1 MKKSNTCLLIGLIVA
16 AYAVAGCS
24 PFRRAQVP
32 VGADCLPQSPVA
44 KACRD
49 VPIFSHPPTPESSS
63 PQLPLQ
69 SYDPSFTSII
79 GLTPNLVHLAQGF
92 GFTEGPA
99 YLNDRKG
106 RGGFLFF
113 CDLVHN
119 SVYAIH
125 WNGLDRN
132 QSISSSSW
140 DKPVLYRNPAGV
152 IDGQTTSQVGALLG
166 AETAGQRISIIADVS
181 KSLGNPSHQAQ
192 TLVDNYKGVRLNGP
206 DDLVV
211 KSDGSVWFTDPSYG
225 SLEFPGQKA
234 KLPNNVYRYDPKA
247 KQLTPV
253 ALGLNQPNGIA
264 FSPQEKMLYV
274 IDSGA
279 IQGDRTYFSYLPH
292 TIYSY
297 PVSEDGKTLGERKT
311 FAVIGPGFPDG
322 MRLDE
327 KGNIYVGALDGVHV
341 LNPAGKLIGKIMM
354 PKQTANLTF
363 GGRDNDILFIMSTDS
378 VWAIRLNTRGLVPV
392 RTMS

>member
-1 MKKSNTCLLIGLIVA
+1 MNLKTIAGLAALSTLLFGCLPGKQA
-16 AYAVAGCS
+16 NA
-24 PFRRAQVP
+24 P
-32 VGADCLPQSPVA
+32 VGVDCLPQSPVT
-44 KACRD
+44 KNCRNLQI
-49 VPIFSHPPTPESSS
+49 VSHPFTPASAS
-63 PQLPLQ
+63 PQLPVQ
-69 SYDPSFTSII
+69 AYDPSFEAII
-79 GLTPNLVHLAQGF
+79 GLTPKLVHLAKGF
-92 GFTEGPA
+92 GFTEGPVF
-99 YLNDRKG
+99 LNDAKDS
-106 RGGFLFF
+106 GGLLLF
-113 CDLVHN
+113 CDIVHN
-119 SVYAIH
+119 SVYTLK
-125 WNGLDRN
+125 WNGMDK
-132 QSISSSSW
+132 SGAIATSSW
-140 DKPVLYRNPAGV
+140 DAPSLYRNPAGGV
-152 IDGQTTSQVGALLG
+152 DGQTVNLQGLVLG
-166 AETAGQRISIIADVS
+166 AEKTGQRISITRGLRANFSDVS
-181 KSLGNPSHQAQ
+181 RQAD

-234 KLPNNVYRYDPKA
+234 KLPNNVYRYDPRSS
-247 KQLTPV
+247 QLSAV

-264 FSPQEKMLYV
+264 FSPQEKTLYV

-279 IQGDRTYFSYLPH
+279 VQGDRTYFSYLPH

-297 PVSEDGKTLGERKT
+297 PVSEDGKTVGPRKT

-327 KGNIYVGALDGVHV
+327 KGNVYVGTLDGVHV

-363 GGRDNDILFIMSTDS
+363 GGRDNNILFIMSTDS